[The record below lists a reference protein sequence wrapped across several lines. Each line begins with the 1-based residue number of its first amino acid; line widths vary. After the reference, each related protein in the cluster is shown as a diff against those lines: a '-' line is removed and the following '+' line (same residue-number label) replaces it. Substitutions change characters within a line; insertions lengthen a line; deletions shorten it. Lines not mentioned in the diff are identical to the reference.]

1 MLKSYVPA
9 WEMNGGGWIKRPLIV
24 KQYWLLVN
32 SQLCKCRFR
41 GIFLFLLSVTLIH
54 LAEILYLQC
63 GAKVGIF
70 GDNTKR
76 KGRKCPSQIFF

>member
-1 MLKSYVPA
+1 MQ
-9 WEMNGGGWIKRPLIV
+9 IV
-24 KQYWLLVN
+24 LEEF
-32 SQLCKCRFR
+32 SF
-41 GIFLFLLSVTLIH
+41 FLLSVTLIH